1 MKAGNENMV
10 RASSLSSLLVCGVV
24 AAFGAMACNG
34 AISGEGMT
42 PTGNMTGS
50 ATGSGNP
57 GTGLVP
63 TGPGAGGSSG
73 GVTGAG
79 GAGTT
84 ASSDPGR
91 ISIHRLNNLEYDNT
105 MMDLVGV
112 PGMAEA
118 TFQPDEEGTFD
129 NDADA
134 FTMND
139 ARYAQYFN
147 AADTIGE
154 TIFSTP
160 ALQAKIVTCTPTAA
174 TDTCT
179 ATIITN
185 FGLRAWRRPLTSTE
199 ISGLQT
205 LAGSAITLGETPTN
219 AIKQVVKTMLASPE
233 FLYRIVFDQNPAS
246 LAVHAVGPYELASR
260 LSYLLFSSMPD
271 PTLFQLATPAAGST
285 TAQIQTDATLTAQVD
300 RMLADPKGANFT
312 NSFAGQWLG
321 ARTMQGHQ
329 VEPTAFPNFS
339 EPLRAAMI
347 TEQLMYFDDF
357 LTGTLPFTQFFT
369 AQENFVNTALA
380 THYGFGTPTGTAF
393 QKVMNGS
400 PARVGF
406 MGLAG
411 FLTQSSYSYRT
422 APTLRGKWILL
433 FLLCQTIP
441 NPPAGVP
448 PLDMPNTSTDPLVQ
462 EENVRSRLE
471 MHRQATACASCHA
484 TLDPI
489 GMGLENFD
497 AIGKYRTT
505 YAPGVPIDS
514 SGVLPSGETFQS
526 LPQLAQ
532 IMADPAGKGMHLQQS
547 TDCASQMMMTYSLSR
562 ALQDSDM
569 PYLNQVRQT
578 WSGQGWGL
586 KPLLKDIVL
595 NDTFRFRRGETAT
608 AATTTTSP

>member
-1 MKAGNENMV
+1 MKAGNESMV
-10 RASSLSSLLVCGVV
+10 RAPSLSSLLACGVV

-34 AISGEGMT
+34 AISGEGT
-42 PTGNMTGS
+42 SPTGDMTGG
-50 ATGSGNP
+50 TGSGNP

-63 TGPGAGGSSG
+63 TGPGAAGSSVGGTGTG
-73 GVTGAG
+73 GVGA
-79 GAGTT
+79 T
-84 ASSDPGR
+84 SSDPGR

-118 TFQPDEEGTFD
+118 TFQPDEQGTFD

-139 ARYAQYFN
+139 ARYEQYFN

-185 FGLRAWRRPLTSTE
+185 FGLRAWRRPLTATE

-233 FLYRIVFDQNPAS
+233 FLYRIEFDPNPAS
-246 LAVHAVGPYELASR
+246 LAVHPVGPYELASR

-271 PTLFQLATPAAGST
+271 ATLFQLATPAAGST

-321 ARTMQGHQ
+321 ARAMQGHQ

-369 AQENFVNTALA
+369 AQENFVNTTLA

-406 MGLAG
+406 MGLGG

-441 NPPAGVP
+441 SPPPGVP
-448 PLDMPNTSTDPLVQ
+448 PLDNMANAATDPLTQ

-471 MHRQATACASCHA
+471 MHRQATMCASCHA

-505 YAPGVPIDS
+505 YAPGVPVDS
-514 SGVLPSGETFQS
+514 SGMLPSGEMFQS

-532 IMADPAGKGMHLQQS
+532 IMADPKGAHLQES
-547 TDCASQMMMTYSLSR
+547 TDCASQMMMTYALSR
-562 ALQDSDM
+562 ALSD
-569 PYLNQVRQT
+569 PGSDTAYLNQVRQT
-578 WSGQGWGL
+578 WSTQGWGL